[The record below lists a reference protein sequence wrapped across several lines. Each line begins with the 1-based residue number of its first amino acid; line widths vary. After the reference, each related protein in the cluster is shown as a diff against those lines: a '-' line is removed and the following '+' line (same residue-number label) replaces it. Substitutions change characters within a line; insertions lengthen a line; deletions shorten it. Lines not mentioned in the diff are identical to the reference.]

1 MVKKTLLCQLY
12 GSIVHTFSLI
22 PRCICCLL
30 SVFNRF
36 LFKADAYFQV
46 MSFEISGPWLP
57 HGVPGST
64 AIEVIDIDDYQ
75 SSTIMEANTAAG
87 TSTGA
92 SRKRRRQN
100 SKPGSVT
107 VGANPSCD
115 IVDLSSSSEDI
126 ISCQSNQFNISK
138 NSSSSAN
145 AVSFRPHFEAVVDLS
160 NDTPERSTTSHNES
174 SRSRN
179 LSGKLK
185 VIGNQEDVIDLVDTE
200 YSCASTRNVIECSTA
215 TEVEDIDDVYSGKG
229 RNVQAVGANVTL
241 CNPPPILSILDTIL
255 EVYPDCDIACANQ
268 LCSKHGIAPE
278 ACASDLT
285 AARVALLLEE
295 MSEIG
300 YTKAPKPAAKA
311 TLAAYH
317 TYDFT
322 STSWEPPILYKQ
334 QVYGLLMNNFP
345 FLSAYGV
352 RILLSIH
359 KNHYAP
365 SHKAICDALI
375 QASSNDPLVC
385 LSTFAVGVQ
394 LGRPWQ
400 LTMAQQHAIE
410 TLLKQSTGSVT
421 VKLCRKTKNAL
432 HGGICPVL
440 QQEVLFVEDR
450 QRRFHQQHL
459 ILIERERAHKVAVT
473 NGTTIECGCCYG
485 DFALEEMCQCQ
496 EGHLFCIEC
505 LQRYAQEQ
513 VFGQQKAEL
522 VCLATTGQCTAT
534 FDRTQL
540 LHALPAKVMEK
551 YDEASFLANLL
562 KANIDGLCKCPKC
575 EFSAILPETEN
586 IFFCPNVQCRF
597 ESCRFCGE
605 ESHIPLRCSEV
616 EKKSDIDARK
626 SVEEAMANARIR
638 ECPTCHK
645 RFFKEEGCNKM
656 TCACGTKICYVCRV
670 KINDYTHFCQQPH
683 CSHNLA
689 TCNKCPLYSN
699 SVEEDKDA
707 VRRAASRGTANVP
720 AGSEIAKLNVEKLIQ
735 SVSNECYRNNCF

>member
-1 MVKKTLLCQLY
+1 
-12 GSIVHTFSLI
+12 
-22 PRCICCLL
+22 
-30 SVFNRF
+30 
-36 LFKADAYFQV
+36 
-46 MSFEISGPWLP
+46 MSFDVPGPCLP
-57 HGVPGST
+57 HGVPNSA
-64 AIEVIDIDDYQ
+64 AIEVIDVDEYQ
-75 SSTIMEANTAAG
+75 PSAIMEASAASW
-87 TSTGA
+87 TSTGP

-100 SKPGSVT
+100 SKPGSAI

-115 IVDLSSSSEDI
+115 LVDLSSSGDI
-126 ISCQSNQFNISK
+126 ISDHTNQFNGTKKGSITP
-138 NSSSSAN
+138 N
-145 AVSFRPHFEAVVDLS
+145 AISFRPHFGAVVDLS
-160 NDTPERSTTSHNES
+160 NDMPERSATSYN
-174 SRSRN
+174 RTRN
-179 LSGKLK
+179 LSKA
-185 VIGNQEDVIDLVDTE
+185 VENQNDIIDLVDNEYLYASAAGNVTE
-200 YSCASTRNVIECSTA
+200 WSAA
-215 TEVEDIDDVYSGKG
+215 AEVEVIDDVYPENDRKMKAAELS
-229 RNVQAVGANVTL
+229 NNVTIN
-241 CNPPPILSILDTIL
+241 NPPPILSILDTIL
-255 EVYPDCDIACANQ
+255 DVYPDCDVACAQQ

-278 ACASDLT
+278 ACATDLT
-285 AARVALLLEE
+285 AAIVAIVLEE
-295 MSEIG
+295 MSEVG
-300 YTKAPKPAAKA
+300 YTKAPKPVAEAMP
-311 TLAAYH
+311 AAYH

-375 QASSNDPLVC
+375 QASSNDPLVR
-385 LSTFAVGVQ
+385 LSTFAVGTH

-400 LTMAQQHAIE
+400 LTMAQQRAIE

-421 VKLCRKTKNAL
+421 VKLCRKTRIAL
-432 HGGICPVL
+432 QGEICPVL

-450 QRRFHQQHL
+450 QCRFRQEHL
-459 ILIERERAHKVAVT
+459 ISIERERAHKVAVS

-513 VFGQQKAEL
+513 LFGQQKTEL
-522 VCLATTGQCTAT
+522 LCLATTDQCTAT

-540 LHALPAKVMEK
+540 LRALPAKVMEK
-551 YDEASFLANLL
+551 YDEASFLANLE
-562 KANIDGLCKCPKC
+562 KANIEGLCKCPKC

-605 ESHIPLRCSEV
+605 ESHIPLKCSEV
-616 EKKSDIDARK
+616 EKKSDTDARK

-656 TCACGTKICYVCRV
+656 TCACGTKICYVCRA
-670 KINDYTHFCQQPH
+670 KIKDYTHFCQQPH
-683 CSHNLA
+683 CNHKTA

-707 VRRAASRGTANVP
+707 VRRAALRAAGNATANVP

-735 SVSNECYRNNCF
+735 SVST